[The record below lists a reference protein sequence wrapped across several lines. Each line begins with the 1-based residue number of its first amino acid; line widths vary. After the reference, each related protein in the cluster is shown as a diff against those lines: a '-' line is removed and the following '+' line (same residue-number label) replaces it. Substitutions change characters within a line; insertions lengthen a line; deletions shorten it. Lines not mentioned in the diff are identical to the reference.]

1 VSQGGTHSHEAG
13 RLFQSDSRTE
23 VRTDRRRTLFHQDMP
38 TRTKFPEWAAERFQK
53 VGPQILDAD
62 GHLTPEEVVE
72 LILEQENETLASAE
86 DVYQEWHDH
95 GRVWEHPDGTVR
107 ITKPEQLDRE

>member
-1 VSQGGTHSHEAG
+1 
-13 RLFQSDSRTE
+13 
-23 VRTDRRRTLFHQDMP
+23 MP
-38 TRTKFPEWAAERFQK
+38 PRTKFPEWAAERFQE

-86 DVYQEWHDH
+86 DVYREWHDH